1 MKSQL
6 ACVLRIT
13 DIGTRIT
20 NCDVIDIRNIITS
33 EGTIREIKRS
43 PDTMKAAAILVN
55 FLTTNL
61 LSRHYIAEYATF
73 DLLIS
78 SIFYRHQLTSR
89 CPFNQFTPRLLAG
102 VSPVSKG
109 RFPAISKW
117 ASLFGLYHRPYENC
131 SQAVQAVIVAN
142 LLHLGNHGK

>member
-43 PDTMKAAAILVN
+43 PDTMKAAAILV
-55 FLTTNL
+55 
-61 LSRHYIAEYATF
+61 
-73 DLLIS
+73 
-78 SIFYRHQLTSR
+78 
-89 CPFNQFTPRLLAG
+89 
-102 VSPVSKG
+102 
-109 RFPAISKW
+109 RFPTLVKW
-117 ASLFGLYHRPYENC
+117 AQHFRYERVN
-131 SQAVQAVIVAN
+131 
-142 LLHLGNHGK
+142 G

>member
-43 PDTMKAAAILVN
+43 PDTMKAAAILVSIQTTENIVKN
-55 FLTTNL
+55 FLAKVNSTK
-61 LSRHYIAEYATF
+61 
-73 DLLIS
+73 
-78 SIFYRHQLTSR
+78 LTA
-89 CPFNQFTPRLLAG
+89 FTQR
-102 VSPVSKG
+102 
-109 RFPAISKW
+109 
-117 ASLFGLYHRPYENC
+117 
-131 SQAVQAVIVAN
+131 
-142 LLHLGNHGK
+142 